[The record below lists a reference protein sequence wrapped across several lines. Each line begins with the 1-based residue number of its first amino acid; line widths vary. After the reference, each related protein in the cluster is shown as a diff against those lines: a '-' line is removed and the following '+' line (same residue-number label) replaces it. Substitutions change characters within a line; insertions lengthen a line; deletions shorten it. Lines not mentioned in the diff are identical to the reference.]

1 MSQNVMSL
9 YSKSIIRTVNE
20 ALLTAVTIELNTIN
34 ETTQSFETDLRNR
47 FSDLTDIR
55 QTKTQIKIVLGGG
68 TRFFIGVGGAF

>member
-1 MSQNVMSL
+1 MSL

>member
-1 MSQNVMSL
+1 MSL

-34 ETTQSFETDLRNR
+34 ETNQSFETDLRNR

-55 QTKTQIKIVLGGG
+55 KTKTQIKIVLGGG